1 MEPIRDAAVIAVA
14 EPTQTAVARR
24 AAADLCRRLQL
35 SEATIARAELIA
47 VELAG
52 NILHHAERGHLFLA
66 PVPGDSHSI
75 QVIAVDHGPGV
86 GDTVRAMQDGFSTST
101 TPGLGL
107 GAIRRQ
113 ADALDLYSRS
123 GVGTIIAATLH
134 DLPVTHSAC
143 DAVLSR
149 HVEGETLNGDS
160 WAVYSLE
167 DRTVY
172 LVVDGLGHGHYA
184 AQASA
189 TAIGVADHAFAAEP
203 DLSLSA
209 VIQRMHLPMQS
220 TRGAAVLLVSVPKK
234 PSAGEPVLC
243 CGVGNIAGVLCA
255 PDGTCRSLVSHNGT
269 VGHRLPRVQEFSYPL
284 FPGNLLILHS
294 DGISARWKLAQYPGL
309 LQHSPAI
316 VAAILFRDGVR
327 DRDDATILVAR
338 LNGASAHA

>member
-1 MEPIRDAAVIAVA
+1 MEPIKEAAIITIA

-35 SEATIARAELIA
+35 SEATVARAELIA

-52 NILHHAERGHLFLA
+52 NILQHAERGHLFLA
-66 PVPGDSHSI
+66 PIPGDPHSLQI
-75 QVIAVDHGPGV
+75 IAVDRGPGV
-86 GDTVRAMQDGFSTST
+86 GDPTRAMQDGFSTGT

-123 GVGTIIAATLH
+123 GTGTIIAATLH
-134 DLPVTHSAC
+134 DLPASRSSY

-149 HVEGETLNGDS
+149 HVEGEAVNGDS
-160 WAVYSLE
+160 LAIYPLE
-167 DRTVY
+167 GRTVY

-184 AQASA
+184 AEAA
-189 TAIGVADHAFAAEP
+189 AMAVGVADHAFASDP
-203 DLSLSA
+203 KISLSA

-220 TRGAAVLLVSVPKK
+220 TRGAAVLLVSVTEKQ
-234 PSAGEPVLC
+234 VLC
-243 CGVGNIAGVLCA
+243 CGIGNVAGVLCA
-255 PDGTCRSLVSHNGT
+255 PDGSSRNLVSHNGT
-269 VGHRLPRVQEFSYPL
+269 VGHRMMRVQEFAYPWV
-284 FPGNLLILHS
+284 PGTFLILHS

-309 LQHSPAI
+309 LQHSTAVI
-316 VAAILFRDGVR
+316 AGILYRDGVR

-338 LNGASAHA
+338 LNGEQADA